1 MPRAALRYPGIEEGT
16 SMSEL
21 KDLLERFRRG
31 AELIA
36 TAMTGAAG
44 AELDF
49 TPAPGKWSPRQIVAH
64 LADSEIVGADRFRRI
79 IAEDNPTLMA
89 YDQNAWAANL
99 DYGRRK
105 TSESIETFRRLRAEN
120 YELIKDL
127 PEPVFERTGNHSERG
142 PITLQRHLE
151 LMASHAE
158 SHARQIRDVREV
170 YKQQRKAHA

>member
-1 MPRAALRYPGIEEGT
+1 
-16 SMSEL
+16 MSEL

-36 TAMTGAAG
+36 TSMTGAAG

-49 TPAPGKWSPRQIVAH
+49 TPAPEKWSLRQIVAH
-64 LADSEIVGADRFRRI
+64 VADSEIVAADRFRRI
-79 IAEDNPTLMA
+79 IAEDQPTLIG
-89 YDQNAWAANL
+89 YDQDAWARNL
-99 DYGRRK
+99 DYARRK

-127 PEPVFERTGNHSERG
+127 PAPAFERTGNHSERG

-151 LMASHAE
+151 TMAAHAE
-158 SHARQIRDVREV
+158 SHARQIRDVRAA
-170 YKQQRKAHA
+170 YKTQRQAHA